1 MKDKIK
7 KDDFVS
13 WDDFLKLAS
22 KVRQQEELIKICF
35 QNGEI
40 LSNRLKEIDVDLDEY
55 YEHNEKLRELE
66 RGQ

>member
-7 KDDFVS
+7 KDDFVN

-40 LSNRLKEIDVDLDEY
+40 LNNRLKEIDVDLDEY